1 MEKGDILTVA
11 IGIVIVVVI
20 AILANPQ
27 SISGLTAPV
36 PVTPSATVPARTQ
49 LPVTTVITPTPI
61 PTVVTPAPKPAD
73 APPYQIFYS
82 DNPLSFPRFKLPDNM
97 ETFGASEIPWRNQ
110 EMVPFAFVE
119 DKRGGLTQKFRVP
132 YPLWILNTTVTANL
146 TPQYGNFRMVLAY
159 ASNGTIIEGQ
169 EILNRGTTYR
179 VVQTSNT
186 DLYLII
192 TTAYIDKYRIT
203 LETPR
208 SYYDTYRPR

>member
-1 MEKGDILTVA
+1 MTVA

-27 SISGLTAPV
+27 SLPMLTAPV
-36 PVTPSATVPARTQ
+36 PATPPATVPARTQ
-49 LPVTTVITPTPI
+49 LPVTTVITPSFV
-61 PTVVTPAPKPAD
+61 PTEVTPAPKPAD

-97 ETFGASEIPWRNQ
+97 ETFGASEIPFRNQ

-186 DLYLII
+186 DLYMII
-192 TTAYIDKYRIT
+192 TTAYIDRYRIT

-208 SYYDTYRPR
+208 SYYDTYHPG